1 MTRRARPISNICA
14 GRGFCCAH
22 CGHQEEPYRFPSRS
36 SVVLRCRACK
46 KEHLA
51 DRGNGHAVEPHTAV
65 DMVLGRLSADDADAG
80 HVGPAIPAAVGSVA
94 LRDGVHA
101 ASQAPRWHG
110 EAERDTIGGEHP
122 VEIDECLVGARRA
135 AKAVACITRSPSSAR
150 LKSARAS
157 RKRRA
162 PDATRIAAARRPNA
176 RSMRAVAPASCSR
189 QERRHACFF
198 VRGNIAMGA
207 TIMTD
212 GAPSYRELADL
223 GFDHQPL
230 VWRAIPRRRKRICR

>member
-14 GRGFCCAH
+14 GPRVLFAPIAAIRRALSVP
-22 CGHQEEPYRFPSRS
+22 EP
-36 SVVLRCRACK
+36 VVGRAALPGLQ

-110 EAERDTIGGEHP
+110 EARARHNRGEHP
-122 VEIDECLVGARRA
+122 VEIDECLVGGKTRGEGRGVHHKVTVVGAVEVRA
-135 AKAVACITRSPSSAR
+135 CA
-150 LKSARAS
+150 
-157 RKRRA
+157 
-162 PDATRIAAARRPNA
+162 
-176 RSMRAVAPASCSR
+176 
-189 QERRHACFF
+189 
-198 VRGNIAMGA
+198 A
-207 TIMTD
+207 TIRM
-212 GAPSYRELADL
+212 ALIAL
-223 GFDHQPL
+223 F
-230 VWRAIPRRRKRICR
+230 C